1 MAKPLDT
8 AQQGAK
14 PSAADDGVHKVFV
27 RDLLDEMGSEFTPTP
42 SSLDT
47 KPTTLTDGRG
57 SALPA
62 GFPSASLFDFISGVK
77 NFPLAETL
85 RASMSAPLLDAGDVS
100 GAQKNGTKLPVL
112 DVVGLNPKS
121 KNGSA
126 PQKESYKSHFGK
138 SELSYLDPIDQL
150 RVADATVAKP
160 SPAARI
166 DKENAEKEKKEEAPP
181 AQSVEIAPPPKVVPV
196 VSADG
201 RWTYERTASGDWQ
214 AKDKT
219 GATIGE
225 HSDLP
230 GKKIT
235 GVEAQLDGS
244 VKITVDGGQ
253 VLRETTDGGR
263 SIYPDDDAF
272 KANHPS
278 ELAGRLK
285 NIVWDGDKIKSFH
298 SVRTNADWYQVG
310 DNIWAN
316 SPNTAAGWHGKVEI
330 DGKTGVFSRTTLSG
344 AEQGL
349 RDESRANGINESYK
363 PDGSM
368 SVEVPYPDK
377 TKFSF
382 KFKETF
388 GTDKDVLKQPEEIK
402 IAEKDGAETI
412 WKKTGPTE
420 YTSSSGAKWNTE
432 VEVKRDGTY
441 SYKDVDGGERAV
453 RTLSGHYEKENLKD
467 KTLVEKESG
476 KITRVKVGDDDVQIE
491 YAADGSTS
499 EIRHVNKNL
508 KLTRAADGS
517 FSDSAIDSA
526 KPYAKLEKFEA
537 DIYTHNDLDAFQ
549 KIRLIDNVT
558 KFREMSKF
566 SSTEKDKVFKE
577 ADRLLHGRTDSVMT
591 SAEKANYADQLF
603 WHIANDRRNDQG
615 SNSTCSVTAL
625 RGIALKE
632 KPSVVAKLA
641 ADFANDGQFETLDGT
656 TIKPKLESVRVRP
669 GSPEETFPPKPGSR
683 SALGKLWDVC
693 AVNISMQRDTKDP
706 LGSVCSKGAMC
717 YEEVAPTGRSDS
729 GARLIR
735 TNSDGSQLVL
745 YSSKNGTANPY
756 DSPRVGFPSRIADI
770 WNQMTGDKLTD
781 RFLVHQNRWVD
792 NETTFKDLVG
802 AKQKSVQEL
811 EAMLLKNDLP
821 KITQGN
827 TGVLEYRYRQQ
838 VALNEGKDPNAV
850 AKPAGGE
857 HLFLVTGY
865 DAASKTVSVDNSWN
879 PLYDVQTKAEA
890 AAQGKD
896 LNKTV
901 FITLN
906 DLYEVMS
913 STSSGDGS
921 TFVWYRR

>member
-8 AQQGAK
+8 AQQGAT

-27 RDLLDEMGSEFTPTP
+27 RDLLDEMGSAFTPTP

-85 RASMSAPLLDAGDVS
+85 RASMSAPLLDSGDVS
-100 GAQKNGTKLPVL
+100 GTQKNGTKLPGL

-126 PQKESYKSHFGK
+126 PQKETYKSPFGK
-138 SELSYLDPIDQL
+138 NELSYLDPIDQL
-150 RVADATVAKP
+150 RVADAKVEKP
-160 SPAARI
+160 
-166 DKENAEKEKKEEAPP
+166 N
-181 AQSVEIAPPPKVVPV
+181 PV
-196 VSADG
+196 DG
-201 RWTYERTASGDWQ
+201 R
-214 AKDKT
+214 
-219 GATIGE
+219 
-225 HSDLP
+225 
-230 GKKIT
+230 
-235 GVEAQLDGS
+235 
-244 VKITVDGGQ
+244 Q

-285 NIVWDGDKIKSFH
+285 DIVWDGDKIKSFH
-298 SVRTNADWYQVG
+298 SVRTNANWYQVG

-316 SPNTAAGWHGKVEI
+316 SPNAASGWHGKVEI

-388 GTDKDVLKQPEEIK
+388 GPDKDVLKQPEEIK
-402 IAEKDGAETI
+402 IAEKDGAETV

-432 VEVKRDGTY
+432 VEVKKDGTY
-441 SYKDVDGGERAV
+441 SYKDIDGGERAV

-476 KITRVKVGDDDVQIE
+476 KITRVKVGDDDVQID

-517 FSDSAIDSA
+517 FADSAIDSS
-526 KPYAKLEKFEA
+526 KPYAKLEKFDA

-558 KFREMSKF
+558 KFRETSKF

-577 ADRLLHGRTDSVMT
+577 ADRLLHGRADSVMT

-641 ADFANDGQFETLDGT
+641 ADFANDGQFVTLDGT
-656 TIKPKLESVRVRP
+656 TIKPKLDSVRVRP

-693 AVNISMQRDTKDP
+693 AVNISMQRDTTDP
-706 LGSVCSKGAMC
+706 LGSVCGKGVMC

-745 YSSKNGTANPY
+745 YSSKNGIANPY

-838 VALNEGKDPNAV
+838 VAINEGKDPNAV
-850 AKPAGGE
+850 AKPTGGE

-865 DAASKTVSVDNSWN
+865 DAASKTVAVDNSWN